1 MQSRNVDTRQ
11 YGQSRNFAQL
21 GRSQMDAFVG
31 KNNESSWRGK
41 DPQKPEKRFGPIDLE
56 VQNKSSLDAARL
68 FFIAS
73 KEFDDACKAATPHQ
87 IESAVNLAQQIYEK
101 EGNPDGEAKPDDPDT
116 VVNLA
121 QSMLDDET
129 IPSGDGKKSGDEKTP
144 DQAPH
149 MRSEHSSIIMRLT
162 LLLLLLMIFAAACA
176 PMPINANDTPSP
188 VATRYEPHPTDT
200 AIATLT
206 PIITGVF
213 TVSPKAPTIGT
224 TTAETNP
231 TPIVLVY
238 PESDMDWVDAGNS
251 NDNKELIEA
260 QAPGAPAIMEKILKD
275 RVAEMNKQGKANIRI
290 VQFHYGLAKYGWSI
304 VFSDQN
310 GQIWYAVGAG
320 TDIPYIQLA
329 PFNINSDEWELTT
342 KALSDPGNTQELMK
356 SKDGKFFTVFERD
369 SKGRPV
375 SWLNLKNGQ
384 VVKIMDIRLSLDKA
398 KQASSETIS
407 IKGDYGYNEKG
418 GVVSM
423 FDDETGDWIP
433 LPFGEEDLVDMGK
446 MEWVGGDIKLFE
458 QKGIVT
464 KVHDYGA
471 PNLENPN
478 EGAKPIQD
486 PSGKIVAY
494 VPYSV
499 DVINKVNGEWQKA
512 EIPVILYSVDKK
524 IIVILQ
530 SVIHDSSNQR
540 SYNDIININLPFN
553 MYLGM
558 RADDRTPYDDPFSAD
573 LSKQYEQSTAKKPQF
588 GKGDKVT
595 YAFLKENIHSGIA
608 EIYEIIKALGLTQSL
623 SELNGVDLNEYFET
637 GIIPSS
643 IKDHQFLL
651 PDNLII
657 YREVNNN

>member
-200 AIATLT
+200 AIATST

-224 TTAETNP
+224 ATAETNP

-329 PFNINSDEWELTT
+329 PFNVNSDEWELIT

-384 VVKIMDIRLSLDKA
+384 IVKIIDIRLSLDKA

-407 IKGDYGYNEKG
+407 IKGDYGYNQKG

-423 FDDETGDWIP
+423 FDDEKADWIP
-433 LPFGEEDLVDMGK
+433 FPFGEE
-446 MEWVGGDIKLFE
+446 EIKGLPPMQW
-458 QKGIVT
+458 QKWPINLYGEVMKVI
-464 KVHDYGA
+464 KVHEYGE
-471 PNLENPN
+471 PNLANPN
-478 EGAKPIQD
+478 EGAKPIRD
-486 PSGKIVAY
+486 ASGKIVAY
-494 VPYSV
+494 VALSV
-499 DVINKVNGEWQKA
+499 DAIKNNGQIA
-512 EIPVILYSVDKK
+512 EIPVILYSPDGKKIVIFDSVFEVSSGSWIEKQGFERIVTLLLPQAIYNTLSTEEKALYDNKETWGLNLTDKK
-524 IIVILQ
+524 PKLGIG
-530 SVIHDSSNQR
+530 
-540 SYNDIININLPFN
+540 DIIGVDYSRKGYTSLAPEI
-553 MYLGM
+553 
-558 RADDRTPYDDPFSAD
+558 
-573 LSKQYEQSTAKKPQF
+573 AKRM
-588 GKGDKVT
+588 
-595 YAFLKENIHSGIA
+595 E
-608 EIYEIIKALGLTQSL
+608 ALGITL
-623 SELNGVDLNEYFET
+623 SDLNDPAGFAKYLET
-637 GIIPSS
+637 GDITFLSDDDLIL
-643 IKDHQFLL
+643 IMLL
-651 PDNLII
+651 PDGVYII
-657 YREVNNN
+657 KDATN

>member
-56 VQNKSSLDAARL
+56 VQNKSSLDAAGL

-200 AIATLT
+200 TIATST

-224 TTAETNP
+224 ATAETNP

-329 PFNINSDEWELTT
+329 PFNVNSDEWELTT
-342 KALSDPGNTQELMK
+342 KALSDPGNIQELMK

-384 VVKIMDIRLSLDKA
+384 IVKIIDIRLSLDKA

-407 IKGDYGYNEKG
+407 IKGDYGYNQKG

-423 FDDETGDWIP
+423 FDDEKADWIP
-433 LPFGEEDLVDMGK
+433 FPFGEE
-446 MEWVGGDIKLFE
+446 EIKGLPPMQW
-458 QKGIVT
+458 QKWPINLYGEVMKVI
-464 KVHDYGA
+464 KVHEYGE
-471 PNLENPN
+471 PNLANPN
-478 EGAKPIQD
+478 EGAKPIRD
-486 PSGKIVAY
+486 ASGKIVAY
-494 VPYSV
+494 VALSV
-499 DVINKVNGEWQKA
+499 DAIKNNGQIA
-512 EIPVILYSVDKK
+512 EIPVILYSPDGKKIVIFDSVFEVSSGSWIEKQGFERIVTLLLPQAIYNTLSTEEKALYDNKETWGLNLTDKK
-524 IIVILQ
+524 PKLGIG
-530 SVIHDSSNQR
+530 
-540 SYNDIININLPFN
+540 DIIGVDYSRKGYTSLAPEI
-553 MYLGM
+553 
-558 RADDRTPYDDPFSAD
+558 
-573 LSKQYEQSTAKKPQF
+573 AKRM
-588 GKGDKVT
+588 
-595 YAFLKENIHSGIA
+595 E
-608 EIYEIIKALGLTQSL
+608 ALGITL
-623 SELNGVDLNEYFET
+623 SDLNDPAGFAKYLET
-637 GIIPSS
+637 GDITFLSDDDLIL
-643 IKDHQFLL
+643 IMLL
-651 PDNLII
+651 PDGVYII
-657 YREVNNN
+657 KDATN

>member
-200 AIATLT
+200 TIATST

-224 TTAETNP
+224 ATAETNP

-238 PESDMDWVDAGNS
+238 PESDMDWVDAGDS

-290 VQFHYGLAKYGWSI
+290 VQFHYGLAKHGWSI

-384 VVKIMDIRLSLDKA
+384 IVKIIDIRLSLDKA

-407 IKGDYGYNEKG
+407 IKGDYGYNQKG

-423 FDDETGDWIP
+423 FDDEKADWIP
-433 LPFGEEDLVDMGK
+433 FPFGEE
-446 MEWVGGDIKLFE
+446 EIKGLPPMQW
-458 QKGIVT
+458 QKWPINLYGEVMKVI
-464 KVHDYGA
+464 KVHEYGE
-471 PNLENPN
+471 PNLANPN
-478 EGAKPIQD
+478 EGAKPIRD
-486 PSGKIVAY
+486 ASGKIVAY
-494 VPYSV
+494 VALSV
-499 DVINKVNGEWQKA
+499 DAIKNNGQIA
-512 EIPVILYSVDKK
+512 EIPVILYSPDGKKIVIFDSVFEVSSGSWIEKQGFERIVTLLLPQAIYNTLSTEEKALYDNKETWGLNLTDKK
-524 IIVILQ
+524 PKLGIG
-530 SVIHDSSNQR
+530 
-540 SYNDIININLPFN
+540 DIIGVDYSRKGYTSLAPEI
-553 MYLGM
+553 
-558 RADDRTPYDDPFSAD
+558 
-573 LSKQYEQSTAKKPQF
+573 AKRM
-588 GKGDKVT
+588 
-595 YAFLKENIHSGIA
+595 E
-608 EIYEIIKALGLTQSL
+608 ALGITL
-623 SELNGVDLNEYFET
+623 SDLNDPAGFAKYLET
-637 GIIPSS
+637 GDITFLSDDDLIL
-643 IKDHQFLL
+643 IMLL
-651 PDNLII
+651 PDGVYII
-657 YREVNNN
+657 KDATN

>member
-56 VQNKSSLDAARL
+56 VQNKSSLDAAGL

-200 AIATLT
+200 AIATST

-224 TTAETNP
+224 ATAETNP

-238 PESDMDWVDAGNS
+238 PESDMDWVDAGDS

-290 VQFHYGLAKYGWSI
+290 VQFHYGLAKHGWSI

-384 VVKIMDIRLSLDKA
+384 IVKIMDIRLSLDKA
-398 KQASSETIS
+398 KEASAETIS
-407 IKGDYGYNEKG
+407 IKGDYGYNQKG

-423 FDDETGDWIP
+423 FDDEKADWIP
-433 LPFGEEDLVDMGK
+433 FPFGKEDLKKLASMQWK
-446 MEWVGGDIKLFE
+446 EWPLNLYGEGM
-458 QKGIVT
+458 IVI
-464 KVHDYGA
+464 KVHEYGE
-471 PNLENPN
+471 PNLANPN
-478 EGAKPIQD
+478 EGAKIIRNA
-486 PSGKIVAY
+486 SGKIVAY
-494 VPYSV
+494 VALSV
-499 DVINKVNGEWQKA
+499 DAIKNNGQIA
-512 EIPVILYSVDKK
+512 EIPVILYSPDGKKIVIFDSVFEVSSGSWIEKQGFERIVTLLLPQAIYNTLSTEEKALYDNKETWGLNLTDKK
-524 IIVILQ
+524 PKLGIG
-530 SVIHDSSNQR
+530 
-540 SYNDIININLPFN
+540 DIIGVDYSRKGYTSLAPEI
-553 MYLGM
+553 
-558 RADDRTPYDDPFSAD
+558 
-573 LSKQYEQSTAKKPQF
+573 AKRM
-588 GKGDKVT
+588 
-595 YAFLKENIHSGIA
+595 E
-608 EIYEIIKALGLTQSL
+608 ALGITL
-623 SELNGVDLNEYFET
+623 SDLNDPAGFAKYLET
-637 GIIPSS
+637 GDITFLSDDDLIL
-643 IKDHQFLL
+643 IMLL
-651 PDNLII
+651 PDGVYII
-657 YREVNNN
+657 KDATN

>member
-200 AIATLT
+200 AIATST

-224 TTAETNP
+224 ATAETNP

-290 VQFHYGLAKYGWSI
+290 VQFHYGLAKHGWSI

-433 LPFGEEDLVDMGK
+433 LPFGEEDLKKLASMQWVKWPFYLYGEDM
-446 MEWVGGDIKLFE
+446 
-458 QKGIVT
+458 IVI
-464 KVHDYGA
+464 KVHEYGE
-471 PNLENPN
+471 PNLANPN
-478 EGAKPIQD
+478 EGAKPILD
-486 PSGKIVAY
+486 ASGKIVAY
-494 VPYSV
+494 VALSV
-499 DVINKVNGEWQKA
+499 DAINSNGQIA
-512 EIPVILYSVDKK
+512 EIPVVLYSADRKK
-524 IIVILQ
+524 IVIFY
-530 SVIHDSSNQR
+530 SVIEVR
-540 SYNDIININLPFN
+540 SGSWIEKSGLESIVTLLLPQAIYNTLSTEEKA
-553 MYLGM
+553 L
-558 RADDRTPYDDPFSAD
+558 YDDPAQWGMNRTD
-573 LSKQYEQSTAKKPQF
+573 KKPRL
-588 GKGDKVT
+588 GMGDRIGVDYSKKGYT
-595 YAFLKENIHSGIA
+595 SLAPEIA
-608 EIYEIIKALGLTQSL
+608 IRMEALGITL
-623 SELNGVDLNEYFET
+623 SDLNDLEGFAKYLET
-637 GIIPSS
+637 GDITFLNDDDLIL
-643 IKDHQFLL
+643 IMLL
-651 PDNLII
+651 PDAVRII
-657 YREVNNN
+657 KDAAN

>member
-56 VQNKSSLDAARL
+56 VQNKSSLDAAGL

-200 AIATLT
+200 AIATST

-224 TTAETNP
+224 ATAETNP

-290 VQFHYGLAKYGWSI
+290 VQFHYGLAKHGWSI

-384 VVKIMDIRLSLDKA
+384 IVKIIDIRLSLDKA

-407 IKGDYGYNEKG
+407 IKGDYGYNQKG

-423 FDDETGDWIP
+423 FDDEKADWIP
-433 LPFGEEDLVDMGK
+433 FPFGEE
-446 MEWVGGDIKLFE
+446 EIKGLPPMQW
-458 QKGIVT
+458 QKWPINLYGEVMKVI
-464 KVHDYGA
+464 KVHEYGE
-471 PNLENPN
+471 PNLANPN
-478 EGAKPIQD
+478 EGAKPIRD
-486 PSGKIVAY
+486 ASGKIVAY
-494 VPYSV
+494 VALSV
-499 DVINKVNGEWQKA
+499 DAIKNNGQIA
-512 EIPVILYSVDKK
+512 EIPVILYSPDGKKIVIFDSVFEVSSGSWIEKQGFERIVTLLLPQAIYNTLSTEEKALYDNKETWGLNLTDKK
-524 IIVILQ
+524 PKLGIG
-530 SVIHDSSNQR
+530 
-540 SYNDIININLPFN
+540 DIIGVDYSRKGYTSLAPEI
-553 MYLGM
+553 
-558 RADDRTPYDDPFSAD
+558 
-573 LSKQYEQSTAKKPQF
+573 AKRM
-588 GKGDKVT
+588 
-595 YAFLKENIHSGIA
+595 E
-608 EIYEIIKALGLTQSL
+608 ALGITL
-623 SELNGVDLNEYFET
+623 SDLNDPAGFAKYLET
-637 GIIPSS
+637 GDITFLSDDDLIL
-643 IKDHQFLL
+643 IMLL
-651 PDNLII
+651 PDGVYII
-657 YREVNNN
+657 KDATN